1 MKIIKLQILMLLI
14 PININLY
21 AQDIQRFLGTY
32 HLKGVCED
40 YTHAGFVFPD
50 ERNVIIKEGIESD
63 LLINIGASANDNDFK
78 TFLSEDSLFIPLQ
91 WWVNYDGTNASFKA
105 KGKLEND
112 SLFLSYGAGGTF
124 GVFFC
129 ECKESK

>member
-1 MKIIKLQILMLLI
+1 MKTIKLQLLILLI
-14 PININLY
+14 PINIILC

-32 HLKGVCED
+32 HLEGICKDMLQEGNV
-40 YTHAGFVFPD
+40 YPD
-50 ERNVIIKEGIESD
+50 KRDVIITEGIESD
-63 LLINIGASANDNDFK
+63 LLINIGASANDNDFQ
-78 TFLSEDSLFIPLQ
+78 TFISEDSLFIPLQ

-105 KGKLEND
+105 KGKVEND

-129 ECKESK
+129 ECKGKR